1 MGWPNNTDDYKAFY
15 PNSILETGHD
25 ILFFW
30 VARMVMMGLL
40 LIDKLPFKKV
50 LLHPII
56 RDKDGRKM
64 SKSLG
69 NVVDPLEIIDGCK
82 LEKLLEKLQEGNL
95 DPKELKKA
103 SENKKKEF
111 PEGFPEC
118 GSDALRFALL
128 SYIMQ
133 SRDINLDI
141 KRIIGYREFGNKIWN
156 TFKFGI
162 LNFPEDFVYQPET
175 INFGSENLL
184 NQWILLQLNDTV
196 KEVNLYYEQFIFGQA
211 TQSF

>member
-1 MGWPNNTDDYKAFY
+1 VKTEEISKRMVEVVKSKQLEIYPEDFSKIWYNWLENPRDWCISRQLWWGHRIPAYLAKIKGQDQPESQTGDNWVVGRNLEEALAAAEKKFGKPRDQLELSQDEDVLDTWFSSALFPFSTMGWPNNTDDYKAFY

-40 LIDKLPFKKV
+40 LIGKLPFKKV

-82 LEKLLEKLQEGNL
+82 LEKLLEKL
-95 DPKELKKA
+95 
-103 SENKKKEF
+103 
-111 PEGFPEC
+111 
-118 GSDALRFALL
+118 
-128 SYIMQ
+128 
-133 SRDINLDI
+133 
-141 KRIIGYREFGNKIWN
+141 
-156 TFKFGI
+156 
-162 LNFPEDFVYQPET
+162 
-175 INFGSENLL
+175 
-184 NQWILLQLNDTV
+184 
-196 KEVNLYYEQFIFGQA
+196 
-211 TQSF
+211 